1 MASNDFHYEYR
12 VYCGC
17 SEWSDFNGF
26 WYQKAFRERFYLF
39 TIKRIGE
46 LRVIEEIKARC
57 SRFDRR
63 DHRVHSLRQSHIP
76 QRFTKATFPV
86 QCSRR
91 RRVFRLTAERT
102 FYISGANKNSIR
114 LFFLPELHNR
124 LYSNGSKVMIRLRS
138 HEKIIEDFIFRIPLL
153 HKVCVATRRL
163 LSSRVLVEQAWSE
176 LVNK

>member
-57 SRFDRR
+57 SRVDRR

-86 QCSRR
+86 QYA
-91 RRVFRLTAERT
+91 VDAE
-102 FYISGANKNSIR
+102 
-114 LFFLPELHNR
+114 
-124 LYSNGSKVMIRLRS
+124 GSSAWRQR
-138 HEKIIEDFIFRIPLL
+138 EPFIFRERIKIVYDYFFFLNCTIDFIQTAA
-153 HKVCVATRRL
+153 KWWYASVAMKRL
-163 LSSRVLVEQAWSE
+163 LKTSYFGFRCYIRFALLRAGFYLAEYWS
-176 LVNK
+176 NKHDQSL